1 MSAPFVWFDLT
12 VSDNADEVRQ
22 FYAALFDWTTVPATG
37 AAPYEAW
44 LADGDQPWAGVL
56 PAESSTS
63 GRWLP
68 YVVVDDV
75 DVAAKRAESLGA
87 TVVKDRT
94 DGPAGTSV
102 TIADP
107 AGALIALFQPSAA

>member
-44 LADGDQPWAGVL
+44 LADGD
-56 PAESSTS
+56 
-63 GRWLP
+63 
-68 YVVVDDV
+68 
-75 DVAAKRAESLGA
+75 
-87 TVVKDRT
+87 
-94 DGPAGTSV
+94 
-102 TIADP
+102 
-107 AGALIALFQPSAA
+107 